1 MLILIHANH
10 ANNVNKFSN
19 NYEYLYPFFFFQK
32 YSDFKF
38 CAVVLVDPAGPEC
51 FLSQTELKAA
61 SITTKQRITG
71 SSLNKEA
78 IHKIM
83 FWMESVCI
91 SADMK
96 SIRYL
101 WLTADVMQYFHSVTL

>member
-1 MLILIHANH
+1 MLQFVLQLTMWISLVIIMNIFIL
-10 ANNVNKFSN
+10 FSSSK
-19 NYEYLYPFFFFQK
+19 K

-38 CAVVLVDPAGPEC
+38 CAVALVDPAGSEC
-51 FLSQTELKAA
+51 CLSQTELKPGP
-61 SITTKQRITG
+61 ITTKQRITG